1 MTAAE
6 MFMTDVVGR
15 PQRRSRTLAVPLAL
29 FGVSVL
35 VTGCGSRNTFVPPP
49 PPKVVVAQTAAV
61 FGALAAARGPI
72 DASSIAANFRRTRSL
87 ETTIFSVL
95 ESLAR
100 LGHVSS
106 SDGKTFG
113 IRRLA

>member
-49 PPKVVVAQTAAV
+49 PPKVDVAQPLQKSVTLFIDLTHNPAAYITDHLDPRV
-61 FGALAAARGPI
+61 HRYHLSTDKQHGAADTHSTQLFLKKLHNYR
-72 DASSIAANFRRTRSL
+72 
-87 ETTIFSVL
+87 
-95 ESLAR
+95 
-100 LGHVSS
+100 
-106 SDGKTFG
+106 
-113 IRRLA
+113 